1 MKWSIGN
8 LLPHAAARFGEKA
21 ALVFEGQTFSF
32 HELDRL
38 SSRVAGGLQSL
49 GVVAGDRVSLYSSNC
64 WEWIVSYYG
73 ILKLGAVVNPI
84 NVMMTPEEVIFIAND
99 CGAKA
104 IFAASEKGAALVG
117 CRAATPLKNIVL
129 FGAGAVDGAAR
140 FDDVLAAGSENF
152 AAADVDPDSLATI
165 GYTSGTTGHPKGA
178 MLSHRNVLTST
189 AMTATMH
196 VRTQADTVVTAL
208 PCSHV
213 YGNVV
218 MNAAFWYGMT
228 LVLIRKFSEQDALA
242 SIQRYRATMFEG
254 VPTMYMYLLS
264 YPKRHEYDT
273 SSLRKCTAG
282 GQTMAVAAMQAFERE
297 FRCPLIELWGMT
309 ELAGPATTHPVYG
322 ESRLG
327 SIGTA
332 LPGVECRIAAV
343 TDSSITLPSGEVGEL
358 MVRGPL
364 VMQGY
369 YGKAEE
375 TRETIDA
382 DGWLHTGDL
391 ARMDRQG
398 YLYIVDRKKDL
409 IITAGFN
416 VYPAELER
424 VIASHPAVALAGVA
438 GQPDAAKGEIAKAY
452 IVCKPGA
459 QVTAEQIIAFC
470 REHLAAYK
478 VPRAVQ
484 FVADLPKTSTGKI
497 MRRSLRDLDEQR

>member
-1 MKWSIGN
+1 
-8 LLPHAAARFGEKA
+8 
-21 ALVFEGQTFSF
+21 
-32 HELDRL
+32 
-38 SSRVAGGLQSL
+38 
-49 GVVAGDRVSLYSSNC
+49 
-64 WEWIVSYYG
+64 
-73 ILKLGAVVNPI
+73 
-84 NVMMTPEEVIFIAND
+84 
-99 CGAKA
+99 
-104 IFAASEKGAALVG
+104 
-117 CRAATPLKNIVL
+117 
-129 FGAGAVDGAAR
+129 
-140 FDDVLAAGSENF
+140 
-152 AAADVDPDSLATI
+152 
-165 GYTSGTTGHPKGA
+165 
-178 MLSHRNVLTST
+178 
-189 AMTATMH
+189 
-196 VRTQADTVVTAL
+196 
-208 PCSHV
+208 
-213 YGNVV
+213 
-218 MNAAFWYGMT
+218 
-228 LVLIRKFSEQDALA
+228 
-242 SIQRYRATMFEG
+242 
-254 VPTMYMYLLS
+254 
-264 YPKRHEYDT
+264 
-273 SSLRKCTAG
+273 
-282 GQTMAVAAMQAFERE
+282 
-297 FRCPLIELWGMT
+297 
-309 ELAGPATTHPVYG
+309 
-322 ESRLG
+322 
-327 SIGTA
+327 
-332 LPGVECRIAAV
+332 
-343 TDSSITLPSGEVGEL
+343 